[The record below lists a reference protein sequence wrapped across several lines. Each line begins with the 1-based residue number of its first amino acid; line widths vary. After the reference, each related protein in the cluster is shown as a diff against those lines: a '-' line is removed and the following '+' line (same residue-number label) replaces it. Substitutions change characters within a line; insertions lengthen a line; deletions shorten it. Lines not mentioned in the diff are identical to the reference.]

1 MSSESQDRSWDAA
14 LESLHPAL
22 EPVTANS
29 RFGAL
34 GGLMRRLVF
43 RAARPVIFSE
53 HQVHMELAGVIAS
66 IGTQVGRREW
76 SPLIPDELDPSEV
89 VDVQTDVG
97 QLYLH
102 RDDKVMT
109 PFISE
114 RGVWE
119 PDEAAFLRA
128 SLRLGSTFLDVG
140 ANVGYMTVLGGRSV
154 GAAGRVVAVEP
165 DPANVR
171 LLRANL
177 WRNGVAASV
186 LPLAAY
192 SHRGFAGFV
201 RSNVNR
207 GDHQLHEGVSDA
219 PLVPC
224 ARLDDL
230 LGPIHV
236 DVAKIDTQGVD
247 HEVLEGMTGLFRAN
261 PNMVVLSEFW
271 LAGLQNR
278 GIDPFAV
285 LRRYD
290 ELGFALG
297 LLTQDGG
304 VRSAGPQDVIDA
316 CQAWAGLFVNLVL
329 SAKGAGLPSRGPVIA
344 GP

>member
-1 MSSESQDRSWDAA
+1 MPSEDQLLRRSWEAV
-14 LESLHPAL
+14 LESVHPAL
-22 EPVTANS
+22 EPLTPRS

-34 GGLMRRLVF
+34 GRVCRRLVF
-43 RAARPVIFSE
+43 RAVQPVIFSE
-53 HQVHMELAGVIAS
+53 HQVHMKLAGAIAS
-66 IGTQVGRREW
+66 VGTQVGRVE
-76 SPLIPDELDPSEV
+76 SYSLIPDELDPGDV

-119 PDEAAFLRA
+119 PEEAAFLRA
-128 SLRLGSTFLDVG
+128 SLRPGYTLLDVG
-140 ANVGYMTVLGGRSV
+140 ANVGYMSVLGGRSV
-154 GAAGRVVAVEP
+154 GTTGRVIAIEP
-165 DPANVR
+165 DSANVR

-177 WRNGVAASV
+177 WRNGVPASV
-186 LPLAAY
+186 LPLAAF

-201 RSNVNR
+201 RSDVNR
-207 GDHQLHEGVSDA
+207 GDHQLHERADA

-224 ARLDDL
+224 SRLDDL

-247 HEVLEGMTGLFRAN
+247 HEVLEGMTGLLSAN

-271 LAGLQNR
+271 LAGLEDR
-278 GIDPFAV
+278 GIDPLGV
-285 LRRYD
+285 LDRYN

-297 LLTQDGG
+297 LLTPDGG
-304 VRSAGPQDVIDA
+304 VRSAGPRDVIDA
-316 CQAWAGLFVNLVL
+316 CQAWEGLFVNIVL
-329 SAKGAGLPSRGPVIA
+329 SANGRRSALAFTGHV
-344 GP
+344 